1 MRQRFFKISSFDLV
15 IAASLVGV
23 LGFATL
29 MGLNLLQERNSRIEH
44 ARIETENISQVLEG
58 HALATIQKVDL
69 ILKDIQG
76 HVRPDDMHASQF
88 NNPAETNS
96 LQALLRKKADDFH
109 QAAVI
114 GIDGIQIFNAAGDC
128 IYSSIDAQ
136 PPLNV
141 ADKES
146 FQVHR
151 DNRDMGLHISPPEI
165 SRTLGIWHISLT
177 RRIDS
182 TDGGF
187 AGYINVIVQLSSFEK
202 FYATLNLGEHGAVL
216 LRDDQMRLLARHP
229 KLEENIGVAIPD
241 HPVAGFLSQGIKH
254 SAYINISPADGVK
267 RLYSFRKVGDYPLYV
282 LAAIAEQ
289 DYLAEWWKHLLW
301 YAIVGLVIAAAS
313 LALALVARY
322 SILQWRANERKYRY
336 IIEKAPIGI
345 FQRDFEG
352 RFSFANLM
360 LARQFDYESI
370 DAFLADYREPK
381 HRWTDQAKLKR
392 FNELLRTQKNVEGF
406 EAETYPIDGKSRWF
420 SLSAYLDEQTGK
432 INGFTLDITERKR
445 VEEQL
450 MASEERLRL
459 TLEAA
464 QIGVFDWDVKNDSF
478 EVSPIYYTM
487 LGYPPKS
494 DLGDRNE
501 WLERLHPDDRTA
513 VAQKIGAVLAKQANA
528 YSYEARMRHADGT
541 YRWLAVKAFCV
552 RLGEDGMVTRVLG
565 IRMDITERKHSE
577 EELEHYKDH
586 LERLVT
592 ERTAELEAARK
603 QADDANQAKS
613 DFLANMS
620 HEIRTPM
627 NAIIGLSRLAL
638 DTPLD
643 EKQHD
648 YLSKILSSSLALLGI
663 LNDILDYS
671 KIEAGRVDIESVE
684 FSLEEILRSTADLFS
699 IRADEKGLELFIDMA
714 PDVPDQL
721 LGDPLRLSQIIN
733 NLVGNAIK
741 FTLHGEVHLR
751 VQALERMNEAIRL
764 RFAVRDTGIGV
775 TADQASR
782 LFQPFVQAD
791 ASVTR
796 KFGGTGLGLTICK
809 RLVEMMG
816 GTITLES
823 EPECGSTFVFTIRLD
838 LPPKPSSTK
847 FAKGRGLQDLRSMRT
862 LVVDDQETSLIIL
875 RSILESWHFEV
886 VTALSGEEGLRLFT
900 ESEAR
905 GKPFEL
911 LLLDWKMPG
920 MSGLEL
926 AKTITEEEHG
936 IRPPVSIMVTA
947 YGREELAREVH
958 DVKLDA
964 IITKPI
970 TPSNLFNTLIQLQQ
984 NEAAQPVPVSEA
996 FNASQATLK
1005 TIRGA
1010 RILLVEDNEL
1020 NQQVAREFLVKV
1032 GLDVTIANN
1041 GLEALEW
1048 LQKAGFDA
1056 VLMDLHMPVMDGLE
1070 ATRRIRQSQI
1080 GQELPIIAMTAA
1092 AMAQDREACAAAGMN
1107 GHIAKP
1113 VDPQELADALAKWI
1127 APKTDAAISEEPA
1140 ETGPDA
1146 KALAELENRLPG
1158 VSVRAGLARLGGNI
1172 TLYRRLLR
1180 GFADRHQGTASVLR
1194 QLGAEAN
1201 LDRIFFLA
1209 HGLKGEAG
1217 NLGFETVKSPAD
1229 RLCHM
1234 IKAGERES
1242 LKVHTDALARACEA
1256 ILVLLHNLGG
1266 NNGDVQTVT
1275 PAVTN
1280 EPLETADLIIRLNAL
1295 RQQLKT
1301 KNLDARYS
1309 VEDLD
1314 GMIKDESLALE
1325 FADIA
1330 LAIQQLRYD
1339 AALIALEKLLD
1350 RHNWKEP

>member
-1 MRQRFFKISSFDLV
+1 MRQRFSKASSFDLV

-29 MGLNLLQERNSRIEH
+29 MGLNLLQERTSRIEH
-44 ARIETENISQVLEG
+44 ARIETENISLVLEG
-58 HALATIQKVDL
+58 HALATIQKIDL
-69 ILKDIQG
+69 ILKDIQS
-76 HVRPDDMHASQF
+76 HIRPDDMRASQF
-88 NNPAETNS
+88 DISGGTNS
-96 LQALLRKKADDFH
+96 LQALLKEKADNIH

-136 PPLNV
+136 PPMNI

-146 FQVHR
+146 FQLHR
-151 DNRDMGLHISPPEI
+151 DNRDIGLHISPPEI

-182 TDGGF
+182 IDGGF

-216 LRDDQMRLLARHP
+216 LRDDRMRLLARHP
-229 KLEENIGVAIPD
+229 KLETNLGVPVPN
-241 HPVAGFLSQGIKH
+241 HPVAGFLSQGIEH
-254 SAYINISPADGVK
+254 GVYIEVSPADGIK
-267 RLYSFRKVGDYPLYV
+267 RLYSFRRVGEYPLYV

-301 YAIVGLVIAAAS
+301 YAIAGLVIALAS

-322 SILQWRANERKYRY
+322 SIFRWQANERKYRY
-336 IIEKAPIGI
+336 IIENAPIGI

-352 RFSFANLM
+352 HFSFLNLT
-360 LARQFDYESI
+360 LARQFECDSV
-370 DAFLADYREPK
+370 DSFLQRYSLAETRWADLDQLKLFNRLIREDK
-381 HRWTDQAKLKR
+381 EVR
-392 FNELLRTQKNVEGF
+392 GF
-406 EAETYPIDGKSRWF
+406 EAQAAPINGQVKWF
-420 SLSAYLDEQTGK
+420 SMSGYLNEQTGQ
-432 INGFTLDITERKR
+432 INGFTLEITERKR

-450 MASEERLRL
+450 RTSEERLRM

-494 DLGDRNE
+494 GQGDRDE
-501 WLERLHPDDRTA
+501 WLERLHPDDRA
-513 VAQKIGAVLAKQANA
+513 DVAEKIGAVLAKQANA

-552 RLGEDGMVTRVLG
+552 RVGEDGMVTRVLG
-565 IRMDITERKHSE
+565 IRMDITERKRSE

-586 LERLVT
+586 LERLVNA
-592 ERTAELEAARK
+592 RTAELEAARK
-603 QADDANQAKS
+603 LADDANQAKS

-627 NAIIGLSRLAL
+627 NAIIGLSQLAL

-648 YLSKILSSSLALLGI
+648 YLSKVLSSSRALLGI

-671 KIEAGRVDIESVE
+671 KIEAGRVDIETIE

-751 VQALERMNEAIRL
+751 VQVLERTNEAIRL
-764 RFAVRDTGIGV
+764 RFAVRDTGIGI
-775 TADQASR
+775 TPDQASR

-809 RLVEMMG
+809 RLVEIMG
-816 GTITLES
+816 GEMSLES
-823 EPECGSTFVFTIRLD
+823 EPECGSTFAFTIPLD
-838 LPPKPSSTK
+838 LPPRPILAK
-847 FAKGRGLQDLRSMRT
+847 FAKGRGLQDLRTMRT
-862 LVVDDQETSLIIL
+862 LVVDDQETSLVIL
-875 RSILESWHFEV
+875 RTILESWHFEV
-886 VTALSGEEGLRLFT
+886 VTALSGQEGLRLFT
-900 ESEAR
+900 ESETS

-911 LLLDWKMPG
+911 LLLDWRMPG

-926 AKTITEEEHG
+926 AKTIAKEEHVS
-936 IRPPVSIMVTA
+936 RPPVSIMVTA
-947 YGREELAREVH
+947 YGREELAKAAGNIRV
-958 DVKLDA
+958 DA

-970 TPSNLFNTLIQLQQ
+970 TPSSLFNTLIQLQQ
-984 NEAAQPVPVSEA
+984 NEVSPLIPVPDE
-996 FNASQATLK
+996 FKATRK
-1005 TIRGA
+1005 TLAAIRGA

-1020 NQQVAREFLVKV
+1020 NQQVAREFLVKG
-1032 GLDVTIANN
+1032 GLEVTVANN
-1041 GLEALEW
+1041 GQEALEW
-1048 LQKAGFDA
+1048 LRKAGFDA

-1070 ATRRIRQSQI
+1070 ATRKIRQSEI

-1107 GHIAKP
+1107 DHIAKP
-1113 VDPQELADALAKWI
+1113 VEPQELAETLAKWI

-1140 ETGPDA
+1140 ETCPDA

-1158 VSVRAGLARLGGNI
+1158 VSVRAGLARLGGNVA
-1172 TLYRRLLR
+1172 LYRRLLLA
-1180 GFADRHQGTASVLR
+1180 FAEQHGETATLLR
-1194 QLGAEAN
+1194 QLNVDDNPER
-1201 LDRIFFLA
+1201 LFFVA

-1234 IKAGERES
+1234 IKAGEREG
-1242 LKVHTDALARACEA
+1242 LKVHTEALARACEA
-1256 ILVLLHNLGG
+1256 ILLLLHNLGE
-1266 NNGDVQTVT
+1266 NIGDVQTITPEVT
-1275 PAVTN
+1275 K
-1280 EPLETADLIIRLNAL
+1280 EPLETADLIVRLNAL

-1301 KNLDARYS
+1301 RNLDARYS

-1314 GMIKDESLALE
+1314 GTIKDQSLALE
-1325 FADIA
+1325 FTDIA
-1330 LAIQQLRYD
+1330 LAIKQLRYD
-1339 AALIALEKLLD
+1339 VALIALEKLLD